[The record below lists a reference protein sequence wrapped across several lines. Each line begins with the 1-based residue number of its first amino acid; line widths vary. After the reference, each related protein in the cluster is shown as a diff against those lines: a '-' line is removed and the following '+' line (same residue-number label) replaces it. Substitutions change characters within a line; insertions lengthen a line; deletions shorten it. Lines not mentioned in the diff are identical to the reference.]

1 MDTNIDYH
9 GVAEYSQKVTKTGGN
24 KNAHGLVFYRQMTH
38 VRYYK

>member
-1 MDTNIDYH
+1 MLTLIIMELQNIL
-9 GVAEYSQKVTKTGGN
+9 KIVTKTGGN